1 MKAVAAGTP
10 PTDAPTSRLK
20 RALFYLLAI
29 ACLVWVFHDVHPRAL
44 RAAMAISNWWFVVLA
59 VVVDILTY
67 CLQGIRWKLL
77 LSPVGR
83 LSALRT
89 TQAIYAGL
97 FVNELVPL
105 RFGEL
110 VRGFLVSRWFSCG
123 ITDVV
128 PSIVVERFLDMLWL
142 AVGVAL
148 AALCVP
154 LPTDL
159 IEAGDLLGA
168 ILLVITGIFLWIVL
182 RRKNELESGG
192 AQPASSSG
200 IASGLSS
207 FITRLA
213 LGLRQIGT
221 SRRLYFAALL
231 SSAML
236 MCQAL
241 AFWFMMLACGIRR
254 PLVVGAI
261 VMLIVRLGT
270 MIPNAPANVGSFQ
283 FFTVLAL
290 GLFAVNKT
298 TAAGFSIVMF
308 AALTAPLWI
317 LGLFA
322 ISRTGMRL
330 STIRA
335 EVASLRLPA
344 RWASVTPKRENPR

>member
-1 MKAVAAGTP
+1 
-10 PTDAPTSRLK
+10 
-20 RALFYLLAI
+20 
-29 ACLVWVFHDVHPRAL
+29 
-44 RAAMAISNWWFVVLA
+44 
-59 VVVDILTY
+59 
-67 CLQGIRWKLL
+67 
-77 LSPVGR
+77 
-83 LSALRT
+83 
-89 TQAIYAGL
+89 
-97 FVNELVPL
+97 
-105 RFGEL
+105 
-110 VRGFLVSRWFSCG
+110 VSRWLSSG
-123 ITDVV
+123 ITAVV
-128 PSIVVERFLDMLWL
+128 PSIVVERFLDALGIAM
-142 AVGVAL
+142 GVAL
-148 AALCVP
+148 AALFVP

-159 IEAGDLLGA
+159 TEAGDLLGA
-168 ILLVITGIFLWIVL
+168 ILLAITGMFLWIVM

-192 AQPASSSG
+192 SQPASSSG

-221 SRRLYFAALL
+221 SGRLYFAALL

-241 AFWFMMLACGIRR
+241 AVWFLMLACGIRR

-290 GLFAVNKT
+290 GLFAVDKT

-308 AALTAPLWI
+308 AVLTAPLWI

-322 ISRTGMRL
+322 VSRTGMSL

-335 EVASLRLPA
+335 EVASLRFRA
-344 RWASVTPKRENPR
+344 RRASLANSSGVGQASSSASGRR